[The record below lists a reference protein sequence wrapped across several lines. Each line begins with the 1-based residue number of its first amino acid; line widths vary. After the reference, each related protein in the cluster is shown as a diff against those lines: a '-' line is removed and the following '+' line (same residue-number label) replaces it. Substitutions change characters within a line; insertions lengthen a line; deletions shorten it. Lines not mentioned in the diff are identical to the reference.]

1 MDFKKREAELE
12 RIFYKNRMRLAD
24 LSNTSPINQ
33 QIILK
38 LSSLAWELK
47 QKYRAK
53 GVAYYVSKRSYAA
66 DLERMRS
73 IESKLIQGGDSEVEA
88 RVAIAEAKEYLE
100 LIAGYRVRENKKNRV
115 Y

>member
-24 LSNTSPINQ
+24 LSNTAPINR
-33 QIILK
+33 QIILRIAC
-38 LSSLAWELK
+38 LAWELK

-53 GVAYYVSKRSYAA
+53 GVAYYVPKRSYAA
-66 DLERMRS
+66 DLERIRA
-73 IESKLIQGGDSEVEA
+73 IESKLIQGGDSEAEA
-88 RVAIAEAKEYLE
+88 NVAIAELKEYLE
-100 LIAGYRVRENKKNRV
+100 LIAGYRVRDSKQNRV